1 MGVFTRLSNIL
12 SGKANKVL
20 DGLEN
25 PIEQIDIAI
34 RNRQTAVDNA
44 KRESASFIGS
54 INEKRREVNELKST
68 ISQYEEGIKKALS
81 NNDEEKATKFLV
93 KKKDLDK
100 KLENLNITIEKIST
114 SANLVKENIKKLEN
128 EVEELKSKKSELAA
142 RYSTAE
148 AQAKVNEILT
158 NVNKDSNIS
167 IDDIERKIQEKE
179 NYANG
184 LESFKKENP
193 EDELKSYLN
202 ENLNSQDLK
211 SELDKYR

>member
-1 MGVFTRLSNIL
+1 MGFFSRLSNII
-12 SGKANKVL
+12 SGKANKAL

-25 PIEQIDIAI
+25 PIEQIDLAI
-34 RNRQTAVDNA
+34 RNRQEAVDKA

-54 INEKRREVNELKST
+54 IDQKKRELNELKET
-68 ISQYEEGIKKALS
+68 ISQYEDGIRKALA
-81 NNDEEKATKFLV
+81 NNDEEKASKFLL
-93 KKKDLDK
+93 KKKELDVK
-100 KLENLNITIEKIST
+100 VTSLSSTIEKISK
-114 SANLVKENIKKLEN
+114 SATLVKDNIRNLET
-128 EVEELKSKKSELAA
+128 EVEELKSKKAELAA

-158 NVNKDSNIS
+158 NVNKDANIS
-167 IDDIERKIQEKE
+167 LDEIESKIEAKE

-184 LESFKKENP
+184 LESFKEVSV

-202 ENLNSQDLK
+202 QNTTSEDLK

>member
-25 PIEQIDIAI
+25 PIEQIDVAI

-100 KLENLNITIEKIST
+100 KLESLNITIEKIST

-167 IDDIERKIQEKE
+167 IDEIERKIQEKE

-184 LESFKKENP
+184 LESFKEENP